1 MKILAVS
8 DIHQSMAPHHGK
20 DESDNFSRFLMVIEQ
35 EKPDLVLIC
44 GDTENITEYS
54 IEELDKANTLIIL
67 GNHDISNI
75 ITDSGMFLD
84 CVAEHGGVTIAG
96 ISGIVTRH
104 KPDNNLKFSKE
115 DIMLKASKIK
125 QRLKELNAPLDI
137 LITHEMP
144 KINSGFADNF
154 YNTRSSAVFGDAL
167 YMLKPKLAISGHLH
181 GNKTLITKYEHG
193 TLINLGAFTDG
204 HYAIINVKDSRF
216 EIDNI
221 ISVKILTL

>member
-1 MKILAVS
+1 MPINASLNENYKINDTLESIKNNDDFTVGDVHKIDQIKKPNEQPNSTPFEKYKSIIYNRKSEVS
-8 DIHQSMAPHHGK
+8 NDNSILYEKVFLYDDVK
-20 DESDNFSRFLMVIEQ
+20 DKLRHNL
-35 EKPDLVLIC
+35 LVMPK
-44 GDTENITEYS
+44 DS
-54 IEELDKANTLIIL
+54 ID
-67 GNHDISNI
+67 
-75 ITDSGMFLD
+75 
-84 CVAEHGGVTIAG
+84 GVVYIW
-96 ISGIVTRH
+96 
-104 KPDNNLKFSKE
+104 KFSKE